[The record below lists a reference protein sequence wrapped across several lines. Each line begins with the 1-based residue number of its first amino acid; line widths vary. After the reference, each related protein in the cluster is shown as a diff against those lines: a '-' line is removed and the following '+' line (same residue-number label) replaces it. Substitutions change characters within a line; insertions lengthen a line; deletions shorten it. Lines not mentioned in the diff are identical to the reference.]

1 MDKMELTN
9 ILTKIK
15 ELKAEIIKENGNNNI
30 ILKISNKDLLL
41 WLVSKDV
48 AQDEEI
54 NKIKEKVNILCAII
68 IGTVITLIASLFMER
83 II

>member
-1 MDKMELTN
+1 MELTN